1 MELSV
6 ALKQAQ
12 AMGYA
17 EADPTN
23 DIEGIDVFYKTNI
36 TNMLAYNTKNDTIRQ
51 PIGIT
56 ETQILKILRWPRKMI
71 KSFVI
76 FLYPNRKMESS
87 QALLPPPF

>member
-12 AMGYA
+12 SMGYA

-36 TNMLAYNTKNDTIRQ
+36 TNMLAYNTKKRYD
-51 PIGIT
+51 
-56 ETQILKILRWPRKMI
+56 
-71 KSFVI
+71 S
-76 FLYPNRKMESS
+76 
-87 QALLPPPF
+87 